1 MRILYYDCFSGISG
15 DMNLGAM
22 LDLGVSE
29 DYLRSKLNKLG
40 VTGWSLIVR
49 EDQRKGITGTRAIV
63 ALDGDSGHHH
73 SHEAQSHVHGEH
85 HDQHSHTH
93 GENNGHE
100 HHSHG
105 EHHHRNMADIRK
117 IIEDSSLDYKVKA
130 LSLEI
135 FTEVAKA
142 EGKIHGKPMEEVHF
156 HEVGALDSI
165 IDIVGAAICLHKLDV
180 DRVLFSP
187 LALGSGFVT
196 CAHGKFPVPAPATT
210 EILKGI
216 PITRGDADKEL
227 TTPTG
232 AAIAKVFADEFTR
245 ETNFIIQRVGYGIG
259 GRDNPV
265 PNVLRVY
272 LAEAGEQSIT
282 GDRAVILESNIDDM
296 NPEIY
301 SYVTDKLMALG
312 AMDVWITP
320 IYMKKG
326 RPANTLSVLCST
338 NLQHQL
344 AAFILAE
351 TTTLGV
357 RSHMV
362 DKTMLER
369 KTVSVTTPWGDV
381 PVKQG
386 ILGGKVIKEKPEYEA
401 CRKLAEA
408 NNVPL
413 TQVYQAIRGE

>member
-1 MRILYYDCFSGISG
+1 MRVLYYDCFSGISG

-22 LDLGVSE
+22 LDLGVSQ
-29 DYLRSKLNKLG
+29 DYLRSELDKLN
-40 VTGWSLIVR
+40 VPGWSLIVK
-49 EDQRKGITGTRAIV
+49 EDQRKGITGTRAVIK
-63 ALDGDSGHHH
+63 LDDDHGPHH
-73 SHEAQSHVHGEH
+73 HGEH
-85 HDQHSHTH
+85 
-93 GENNGHE
+93 GHN
-100 HHSHG
+100 H
-105 EHHHRNMADIRK
+105 HHHRNMTDIQK
-117 IIEDSSLDYKVKA
+117 IIQGSSLSPEVKA

-180 DRVLFSP
+180 DKIYFSP
-187 LALGSGFVT
+187 LALGSGFVN

-210 EILKGI
+210 EILRGI
-216 PITRGDADKEL
+216 PITKGDAEKEL

-232 AAIAKVFADEFTR
+232 AAIAKVFAHEFTR
-245 ETNFIIQRVGYGIG
+245 ETNFCIQRVGYGIG

-272 LAEAGEQSIT
+272 LAQGTEEEVQEQ
-282 GDRAVILESNIDDM
+282 AVILEANIDDM

-301 SYVTDKLMALG
+301 GYVTDKLLAQG
-312 AMDVWITP
+312 AMDVWLTP

-326 RPANTLSVLCST
+326 RPGITLSVLCST
-338 NLQHQL
+338 SLQHQMTTM
-344 AAFILAE
+344 ILTE

-357 RSHMV
+357 RSYGV

-369 KTVSVTTPWGDV
+369 NTITVTTPWGDV

-386 ILGGKVIKEKPEYEA
+386 ILDGKVVKAKPEFEV
-401 CRKLAEA
+401 CRRLAET
-408 NNVPL
+408 NNIPL
-413 TQVYQAIRGE
+413 SQVFQAIKGEENGQI